1 MSDFNEQRIVT
12 ARKVHKCEFCK
23 KQIQPGERYSYES
36 GVFEGDFYTRKLCPE
51 CFDMLDTFRKE
62 NGYGEF
68 NWDWVTEWLHNL
80 YCHDCPSKEDCDLFP
95 QQCGRNC
102 LLANPIQEKAGTA

>member
-12 ARKVHKCEFCK
+12 ARKVHNCEFCK

-36 GVFEGDFYTRKLCPE
+36 GAFEGDFYTRKLCPE
-51 CFDMLDTFRKE
+51 CFDMLDTFCKE

-68 NWDWVTEWLHNL
+68 SWDWVTDWLHDL
-80 YCHDCPSKEDCDLFP
+80 YCHDCPSKV
-95 QQCGRNC
+95 
-102 LLANPIQEKAGTA
+102 